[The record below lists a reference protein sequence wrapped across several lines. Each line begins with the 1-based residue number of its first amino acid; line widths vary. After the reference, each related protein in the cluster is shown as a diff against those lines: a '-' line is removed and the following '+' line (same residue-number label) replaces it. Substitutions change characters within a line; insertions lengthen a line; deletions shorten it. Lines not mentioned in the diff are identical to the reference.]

1 MPSWTDP
8 NLTTATNIRAIH
20 INEAV
25 TYLNNE
31 RTRRG
36 LSTIS
41 LNVSAAQTKVLTT
54 HLNTIRS
61 TIDNTPLTV
70 GCSANHSHRS
80 YNSGVDSSNRSYYTN
95 YNSTV
100 YSSQKTWYYGTNN
113 GSARFNYALGSGN
126 CAHECTSY

>member
-8 NLTTATNIRAIH
+8 NLTNAKIRAIH
-20 INEAV
+20 INEAG
-25 TYLNNE
+25 TYLNTE

-36 LSTIS
+36 MSTIS
-41 LNVSAAQTKVLTT
+41 LNVSAEQTRVLTT

-61 TIDNTPLTV
+61 TIDSTPLTI
-70 GCSANHSHRS
+70 GCSANYGYCS
-80 YNSGVDSSNRSYYTN
+80 YNSGVDSSNRAYYTN
-95 YNSTV
+95 YNGTV

-126 CAHECTSY
+126 CSHSCTSY